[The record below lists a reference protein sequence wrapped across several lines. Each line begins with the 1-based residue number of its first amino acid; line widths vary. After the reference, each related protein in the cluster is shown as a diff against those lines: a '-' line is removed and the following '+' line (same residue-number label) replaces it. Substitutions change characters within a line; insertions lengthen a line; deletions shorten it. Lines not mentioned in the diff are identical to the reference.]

1 MPAKPINIKREDSD
15 LLSSTDINA
24 VDFANWYLKGD
35 PIKQMEALQF
45 VPSSEVKG
53 KTLEGINERKQL
65 PGGLGEGLLP
75 YVFNDFITAMYE
87 NLNIQRANI
96 KIKDDT
102 NKKNFRWRYDKGKMM
117 MGGELVDF
125 SMFSDKEG
133 NLHPEVMAAL
143 AKPIVQAVIDA
154 EGIDIYGQFD
164 PNSENILQ
172 RDTQKAE
179 SFDKDDSAEM
189 RTEAD
194 ETDSGA
200 QTQKL
205 RLIQWIK
212 NL

>member
-1 MPAKPINIKREDSD
+1 
-15 LLSSTDINA
+15 
-24 VDFANWYLKGD
+24 
-35 PIKQMEALQF
+35 MEALQF

-133 NLHPEVMAAL
+133 NLHPEVNL
-143 AKPIVQAVIDA
+143 GKPIVQAVIDA

-172 RDTQKAE
+172 QDTQKGQ
-179 SFDKDDSAEM
+179 SFDEDNSADMPTETDD
-189 RTEAD
+189 
-194 ETDSGA
+194 TDSGVQA
-200 QTQKL
+200 VQAEGLQAEALNEATQKAVLDEYL
-205 RLIQWIK
+205 RMK
-212 NL
+212 V